1 MSTLKDK
8 EKAARTQSGNEVA
21 GESQSINLPVAED
34 GHMERPFTTWTAIGI
49 AHSITNTAMG
59 ILLTVGTTVPFGGAP
74 LSFFGFILMALVGL
88 STATSLA
95 ELASAIPH
103 LGGQYVW
110 VARLSPASPRRF
122 LSYATAIAS
131 WAGAVC
137 TGASVCLTVPQVT
150 LAMVAMTRPDFEYKP
165 WMGFIGYHIINILTA
180 SVSCFERI
188 LPQLGSGCLIF
199 TVLSIMAIVVSLFA
213 GSTERV
219 TSEQFST
226 DYYNISCWPKGVAFI
241 IGINGLNWSFS
252 CLDAVVHIAEEI
264 PQPSKNIPKAL
275 VWTIAV
281 GFTTGR
287 HAYYFGTNKHAAF
300 GLQSLL
306 LVSTTGAMFGVQTWQ
321 SRLTWAFARSRG
333 FPFQSYLRR
342 MVPSPFNTPV
352 WAILWS
358 ACWTALLSFVYLA
371 SETAFSSLISCGI
384 LLQYLSYAVPLV
396 LLLCHGRPNFA
407 HGPFWLPKLGYL
419 ANFVTL
425 AWTAVALVV
434 YCFPYYLPVSAAEM
448 NYISVIL
455 VLIGLYIIAYW
466 VLWGSQEFVLPEVE
480 DTCKLDITEIR
491 TCEPQDR
498 NLYTRFKLE
507 GPNQVLWHETPQLSA
522 PGLSINPSK
531 PLELKEAGMQY
542 ILKITGRHDKDDV
555 EFKYGLLTWT
565 TDSTSGFAKCRGVT
579 ADDWNKG
586 GSHCRTDSRQFQCEF
601 AC

>member
-1 MSTLKDK
+1 MLKSKPSHLSFTRAQTFSDLFSALFISLWYGKPIHTNFTTQVPKDIQDINMSTLKDM
-8 EKAARTQSGNEVA
+8 EKAARTQSGIEVT
-21 GESQSINLPVAED
+21 GESQSIDLPVAED
-34 GHMERPFTTWTAIGI
+34 GHIDRPFTTWTAIGI

-59 ILLTVGTTVPFGGAP
+59 ILLTVGTTIPFGGAP

-103 LGGQYVW
+103 PGGQYVW

-165 WMGFIGYHIINILTA
+165 WMGFVGYHIVNILTA

-199 TVLSIMAIVVSLFA
+199 TVLSILAIVVSLFA
-213 GSTERV
+213 GSTKRV
-219 TSEQFST
+219 TSEQFFT
-226 DYYNISCWPKGVAFI
+226 DYYNISGWPKGVAFL

-275 VWTIAV
+275 MWTIVV
-281 GFTTGR
+281 GFTTGMLTIL
-287 HAYYFGTNKHAAF
+287 ALYINITDMETQTDFLTVVYYIFRQNKHAAF
-300 GLQSLL
+300 GLQFLV
-306 LVSTTGAMFGVQTWQ
+306 LVSTTGAMFGIQTWQ
-321 SRLTWAFARSRG
+321 SRLAWAFARNRG

-342 MVPSPFNTPV
+342 VVPSPFNTPV

-407 HGPFWLPKLGYL
+407 HGPFWFSKLGCL

-448 NYISVIL
+448 NYTSVIL

-466 VLWGSQEFVLPEVE
+466 VLWGSKEFVLPEVE
-480 DTCKLDITEIR
+480 
-491 TCEPQDR
+491 
-498 NLYTRFKLE
+498 
-507 GPNQVLWHETPQLSA
+507 G
-522 PGLSINPSK
+522 
-531 PLELKEAGMQY
+531 
-542 ILKITGRHDKDDV
+542 
-555 EFKYGLLTWT
+555 
-565 TDSTSGFAKCRGVT
+565 TS
-579 ADDWNKG
+579 
-586 GSHCRTDSRQFQCEF
+586 
-601 AC
+601 

>member
-1 MSTLKDK
+1 MSTLKDM
-8 EKAARTQSGNEVA
+8 EKAARTQSGIEVT
-21 GESQSINLPVAED
+21 GESQSIDLPVAED
-34 GHMERPFTTWTAIGI
+34 GHIDRPFTTWTAIGI

-59 ILLTVGTTVPFGGAP
+59 ILLTVGTTIPFGGAP

-103 LGGQYVW
+103 PGGQYVW

-165 WMGFIGYHIINILTA
+165 WMGFVGYHIVNILTA

-199 TVLSIMAIVVSLFA
+199 TVLSILAIVVSLFA
-213 GSTERV
+213 GSTKRV
-219 TSEQFST
+219 TSEQFFT
-226 DYYNISCWPKGVAFI
+226 DYYNISGWPKGVAFL

-275 VWTIAV
+275 MWTIVV
-281 GFTTGR
+281 GFTTGMLTIL
-287 HAYYFGTNKHAAF
+287 ALYINITDMETQTDFLTVVYYIFRQNKHAAF
-300 GLQSLL
+300 GLQFLV
-306 LVSTTGAMFGVQTWQ
+306 LVSTTGAMFGIQTWQ
-321 SRLTWAFARSRG
+321 SRLAWAFARNRG

-342 MVPSPFNTPV
+342 VVPSPFNTPV

-407 HGPFWLPKLGYL
+407 HGPFWFSKLGCL

-448 NYISVIL
+448 NYTSVIL

-466 VLWGSQEFVLPEVE
+466 VLWGSKEFVLPEVE
-480 DTCKLDITEIR
+480 
-491 TCEPQDR
+491 
-498 NLYTRFKLE
+498 
-507 GPNQVLWHETPQLSA
+507 G
-522 PGLSINPSK
+522 
-531 PLELKEAGMQY
+531 
-542 ILKITGRHDKDDV
+542 
-555 EFKYGLLTWT
+555 
-565 TDSTSGFAKCRGVT
+565 TS
-579 ADDWNKG
+579 
-586 GSHCRTDSRQFQCEF
+586 
-601 AC
+601 